1 MNRDDFTR
9 LSLLRLEEARTLFK
23 GDLYNG
29 AYYLAGYAVECA
41 LKACFAKQTQQ
52 FDFPDKEKTAKV
64 YTHKLL
70 ALVMVSGLQSNLE
83 EEKENNNDFK
93 KNWDLATRWDESA
106 RYSHKYTKQEASELI
121 EAITNPKNGVMQ
133 WLEKYW

>member
-9 LSLLRLEEARTLFK
+9 LSILRLEEARTLLK
-23 GDLYNG
+23 DNLYNG

-70 ALVMVSGLQSNLE
+70 ALVMVSGLQNDLE
-83 EEKENNNDFK
+83 EEKGKNNSFKENWN
-93 KNWDLATRWDESA
+93 LATRWDESA
-106 RYSHKYTKQEASELI
+106 RYSSNYTELQAKELI
-121 EAITNPKNGVMQ
+121 EAIIDPTNGVMQ
-133 WLEKYW
+133 WLKRYW